1 MISRNMNP
9 QSFSGRSLLI
19 TLWTGMFDLQMCF
32 HVSPNVGLVFV
43 CFVAQV
49 TVPEP
54 LPTFIHNQ
62 AHILGSHVIR
72 VCNLFKD

>member
-9 QSFSGRSLLI
+9 QSFFRRSLLI
-19 TLWTGMFDLQMCF
+19 TLWTGMLDLQMCF

-43 CFVAQV
+43 RFVAQV

-54 LPTFIHNQ
+54 LTSFIHNQ
-62 AHILGSHVIR
+62 AHILGSHAIKL
-72 VCNLFKD
+72 CNLFKV